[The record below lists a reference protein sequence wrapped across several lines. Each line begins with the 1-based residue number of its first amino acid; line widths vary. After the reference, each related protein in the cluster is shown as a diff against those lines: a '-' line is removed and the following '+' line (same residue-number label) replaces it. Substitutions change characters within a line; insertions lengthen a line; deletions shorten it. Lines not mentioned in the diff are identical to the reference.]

1 VTNRLEILE
10 AEILKLPVADRARLA
25 KLLVESLDADPDVGQ
40 VWEPASGTEGVAA
53 GREATARLRAI
64 ISR

>member
-25 KLLVESLDADPDVGQ
+25 KLLIESLDADPEAEQ
-40 VWEPASGTEGVAA
+40 VWKAASGTESVAA
-53 GREATARLRAI
+53 GSEATARLRAI

>member
-1 VTNRLEILE
+1 MTSRLEILE

-25 KLLVESLDADPDVGQ
+25 KLLVESLDADPEAEQ
-40 VWEPASGTEGVAA
+40 VWKSASGTESVAA
-53 GREATARLRAI
+53 GSEATARLRAI